1 MDNIG
6 VTRAFETDQAYA
18 SLMSAGVTQNDGRG
32 SYVYDN
38 GTLTLAAN
46 TNLGY
51 SVTMDTNQTLDPTDF
66 AYLLANINSDVPFNI
81 TMDVTRADGTVASVE
96 LRKEFYPLFGGLAEV
111 PEALPAGSWSPAMD
125 LLGYYQW
132 NGGATTSSIIRN
144 ITIELEGQGTLVLS
158 DLQAAR
164 GIAPANINDGLGAS
178 GSYDN
183 TYLITFVSNGGS
195 EVASVSVRDG
205 ATVSKPTDA
214 TRYGYTFAGWYC
226 NPELTDPYDFS
237 TPVPYSFKLYA
248 KWEAS
253 TEEVYDG
260 GMAGDGK
267 IYAEGIDVSYHN
279 GANFNF
285 QAIADAGYDY
295 VILRAGST
303 NLGLDPQFEAYYAAA
318 RAAGLDIGAYFYSY
332 AMNAEDAVADANK
345 CLSYIAGKTFE
356 YPIYFDYEDPTQ
368 NELSQAASTEICLAF
383 MDTVANQGYLTG
395 MYSGAYHHGRRV
407 QHQVRHVPVHLRE
420 DRWKHRPSGRQ
431 CLL

>member
-1 MDNIG
+1 
-6 VTRAFETDQAYA
+6 
-18 SLMSAGVTQNDGRG
+18 
-32 SYVYDN
+32 
-38 GTLTLAAN
+38 
-46 TNLGY
+46 
-51 SVTMDTNQTLDPTDF
+51 
-66 AYLLANINSDVPFNI
+66 
-81 TMDVTRADGTVASVE
+81 
-96 LRKEFYPLFGGLAEV
+96 
-111 PEALPAGSWSPAMD
+111 MD

-132 NGGATTSSIIRN
+132 NGGATTSSTISN
-144 ITIELEGQGTLVLS
+144 ITIDLEGQGTLVLS

-164 GIAPANINDGLGAS
+164 GIVPANINDGLSAS

-205 ATVSKPTDA
+205 ATVTKPTDP

-226 NPELTDPYDFS
+226 DAALKDPYDFS
-237 TPVPYSFKLYA
+237 APVAYSFKLYA

-303 NLGLDPQFEAYYAAA
+303 NLGLD
-318 RAAGLDIGAYFYSY
+318 S
-332 AMNAEDAVADANK
+332 
-345 CLSYIAGKTFE
+345 
-356 YPIYFDYEDPTQ
+356 
-368 NELSQAASTEICLAF
+368 
-383 MDTVANQGYLTG
+383 
-395 MYSGAYHHGRRV
+395 
-407 QHQVRHVPVHLRE
+407 
-420 DRWKHRPSGRQ
+420 
-431 CLL
+431 

>member
-205 ATVSKPTDA
+205 ATVTKPTDP

-248 KWEAS
+248 KWKPPPRKFMTAAWPVTARSMPRAS
-253 TEEVYDG
+253 TFPTTT
-260 GMAGDGK
+260 AR
-267 IYAEGIDVSYHN
+267 I
-279 GANFNF
+279 
-285 QAIADAGYDY
+285 
-295 VILRAGST
+295 ST
-303 NLGLDPQFEAYYAAA
+303 
-318 RAAGLDIGAYFYSY
+318 S
-332 AMNAEDAVADANK
+332 
-345 CLSYIAGKTFE
+345 
-356 YPIYFDYEDPTQ
+356 
-368 NELSQAASTEICLAF
+368 
-383 MDTVANQGYLTG
+383 
-395 MYSGAYHHGRRV
+395 
-407 QHQVRHVPVHLRE
+407 
-420 DRWKHRPSGRQ
+420 RPSPMPAMTTSSSGQALPIWVWIPSSRPITPPQ
-431 CLL
+431 ERPDWTSVPISTLMP